1 MISALDKPHSPNARG
16 RKMSLITTV
25 FPPQSSGIRARLFLR
40 AWALVWAVM
49 AYSLPFSAA
58 AAAGTSIN
66 VNPVTGDDSL
76 CGVSPSGASC
86 RSIARAVQLNI
97 PGTAS
102 YLNLSAGIY
111 NETTISI
118 SNVSSLVISGVPNAT
133 VFDCRGRQ
141 GATSGA
147 AFAII
152 NSTVAIVGLT
162 FEACSNPTSNGG
174 AVSASGSSVVLS
186 QCSFTGCS
194 AASGGA
200 VSVTGPGSGS
210 GLFLSVQNSTFTN
223 NSASGSLEH
232 CPANTAQPCSTWGGA
247 VAAFEMYNVSISGC
261 TMVANRAAAVA
272 PPDSTSSLAGGGCLS
287 VLFRGNASGA
297 AVHVSSNRFLQC
309 IVDVGAFG
317 QGNGKCDACTGFG
330 SVHLIELQGT
340 EAPYP
345 STSVSRPDCSC

>member
-1 MISALDKPHSPNARG
+1 
-16 RKMSLITTV
+16 
-25 FPPQSSGIRARLFLR
+25 
-40 AWALVWAVM
+40 
-49 AYSLPFSAA
+49 
-58 AAAGTSIN
+58 
-66 VNPVTGDDSL
+66 
-76 CGVSPSGASC
+76 
-86 RSIARAVQLNI
+86 LNI

-111 NETTISI
+111 NETTVSI

-133 VFDCRGRQ
+133 VFDCGVRR

-210 GLFLSVQNSTFTN
+210 GLFLSVQSSTFSN
-223 NSASGSLEH
+223 NSATGRSEDCPDTSSPSL
-232 CPANTAQPCSTWGGA
+232 PCWTWGGA
-247 VAAFEMYNVSISGC
+247 IAAFEMFNVSVSGC
-261 TMVANRAAAVA
+261 TMVDNKAVA
-272 PPDSTSSLAGGGCLS
+272 GQFQSASFSSVAGGGCVS
-287 VLFRGNASGA
+287 VLFRGNASGST
-297 AVHVSSNRFLQC
+297 VHIRGSTFLQC
-309 IVDVGAFG
+309 IVDVLPPASR
-317 QGNGKCDACTGFG
+317 GNGA
-330 SVHLIELQGT
+330 
-340 EAPYP
+340 
-345 STSVSRPDCSC
+345 